1 MPCSPGTTDT
11 ATTPYPASPRPY
23 PPDMT
28 AATPAAAGNTAGRE
42 RTDASPSA
50 GRHGLVLVN
59 YGKSA
64 LVEDDAGCL
73 YRCVVRRSLQQIVS
87 GDRVNWE
94 PVGAQEG
101 IINAFEPRHRVLQRA
116 DSANRTRALAANVD
130 QILVVAAPQPA
141 YDASLI
147 DRYLVAAELAGA
159 TPLVVINKSDLL
171 DPQIAHAPPDDLQEF
186 AAIGY
191 GILLMSARENTG
203 IDALAQAL
211 VNRTS
216 ILVGQS
222 GVGKSSLIKRLLPER
237 DIQIGKL
244 SDASGQGRHT
254 TTATTLYHLS
264 QGGDLIDSP
273 GVRDFRLGE
282 TTPADLAHGFREFRP
297 YLGLCRFQ
305 DCRHLSEPG
314 CAVKAAQRKGLISE
328 RRLASYTRLASTVT
342 GF

>member
-1 MPCSPGTTDT
+1 MS
-11 ATTPYPASPRPY
+11 
-23 PPDMT
+23 
-28 AATPAAAGNTAGRE
+28 AATPVAAGKSAGSGRVG
-42 RTDASPSA
+42 ASPPP
-50 GRHGLVLVN
+50 GRSGLVLVN
-59 YGKSA
+59 YGKSV

-73 YRCVVRRSLQQIVS
+73 YRCVVRRKLRQIVS
-87 GDRVNWE
+87 GDRVAWE

-101 IINAFEPRHRVLQRA
+101 VINTIEPRHTVLQRA
-116 DSANRTRALAANVD
+116 DSANRTRTLAANID
-130 QILVVAAPQPA
+130 QILIVAAPQPA
-141 YDASLI
+141 HDAFLI
-147 DRYLVAAELAGA
+147 DRYLITAELAGV

-171 DPQIAHAPPDDLQEF
+171 EPRDADTPTDGLREY

-203 IDALAQAL
+203 IDRLAQAL

-254 TTATTLYHLS
+254 TTTTTLYHLPR
-264 QGGDLIDSP
+264 GGDLIDSP

-282 TTPADLAHGFREFRP
+282 TPPADLARGFREFHP
-297 YLGLCRFQ
+297 YLELCRFQ

-314 CAVKAAQRKGLISE
+314 CAVKAAMRMGAISE
-328 RRLASYTRLASTVT
+328 RRLASYSQLANGGAGS
-342 GF
+342 